1 MATGKQ
7 ALRAFMGLPAVSMPP
22 KDKKADFDRLRAWAE
37 KQPHPEALTVAD
49 FVKYNGGPYKPLVNL
64 LADDVTP
71 PPKKPKISLP
81 SGLTATPIV
90 NDSGATK
97 VIKKVTDILEP
108 VSTYKPQALPIDE
121 LIKAATALVGAANAL
136 EKAYKTAGAK
146 AMAEAINENVALAT
160 VMAELI

>member
-1 MATGKQ
+1 MWTSRRK
-7 ALRAFMGLPAVSMPP
+7 RN
-22 KDKKADFDRLRAWAE
+22 RL
-37 KQPHPEALTVAD
+37 
-49 FVKYNGGPYKPLVNL
+49 
-64 LADDVTP
+64 TP

-160 VMAELI
+160 AMAELM